1 MTYGYRV
8 THRRRRPPPP
18 FAAAALWGQI
28 VLHRAV
34 AAPVGRT
41 VGIASDHDGSAPVG
55 RLGLGQASRGF

>member
-8 THRRRRPPPP
+8 THRRRVVRVRR
-18 FAAAALWGQI
+18 ARAALWGQI

-34 AAPVGRT
+34 AAPVAVA

-55 RLGLGQASRGF
+55 RLGLEQASKGF